1 MVGLSEDKLMAH
13 HHFARTIGGVV
24 ALAAMTA
31 ACDKSPSGPTS
42 SAVPALLA
50 VSVSAVSPDVGAT
63 DGGTIIQVS
72 GVGFKTG
79 ATLALGGVAADV
91 TGLTGTLITARTP
104 IHDPGTV
111 DVVVSNPGG
120 ESASLKGGYKFAVI
134 ALSASPSLVTP
145 GEQLTLD
152 WVGPTGRSCNGGGD
166 WIAIYPMG
174 ASDITGAANGHSNLW
189 YMHLCGAAAGVSTA
203 TAPNQLGEYEFR
215 FMIGDT
221 SVARSN
227 PVRVIAAAFPSTA
240 AGSGRER

>member
-1 MVGLSEDKLMAH
+1 M
-13 HHFARTIGGVV
+13 
-24 ALAAMTA
+24 
-31 ACDKSPSGPTS
+31 
-42 SAVPALLA
+42 
-50 VSVSAVSPDVGAT
+50 
-63 DGGTIIQVS
+63 IIQVS

-91 TGLTGTLITARTP
+91 TGLTSTLITARTP
-104 IHDPGTV
+104 IHDPGAA

-120 ESASLKGGYKFAVI
+120 ESASLKGGYTFAVI
-134 ALSASPSLVTP
+134 ALSAIPSRVTA
-145 GEQLTLD
+145 GEDLTLD

-189 YMHLCGAAAGVSTA
+189 YTHLCGASAGESIA
-203 TAPNQLGEYEFR
+203 TAPNQPGEYEFR

-227 PVRVIAAAFPSTA
+227 PLSVIAAAFPSTA
-240 AGSGRER
+240 AARGREK